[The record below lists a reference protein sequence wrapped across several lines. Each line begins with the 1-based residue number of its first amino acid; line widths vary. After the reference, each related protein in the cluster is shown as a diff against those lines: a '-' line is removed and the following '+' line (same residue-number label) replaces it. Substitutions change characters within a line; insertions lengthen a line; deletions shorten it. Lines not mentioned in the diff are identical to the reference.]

1 MAKKDAQLS
10 LRPLDD
16 RIVVEP
22 TEAEEKTAGGIL
34 LPDTAK
40 QKPQQGKVVAVG
52 PGKLSD
58 KGSRT
63 AVAVKVGDLVLY
75 GKYSGSDVE
84 VSDRE
89 LKILRESDILAM
101 AIGNIRKARH
111 PLQNQGAHSLWIQ
124 ITRVENHRLPLV
136 YVPRGVQERAKSLG

>member
-1 MAKKDAQLS
+1 MAKKPEPAQLT
-10 LRPLDD
+10 LKPLDD

-52 PGKLSD
+52 PGKLND
-58 KGSRT
+58 DGNRLPL
-63 AVAVKVGDLVLY
+63 AVKVGDTVLY

-84 VSDRE
+84 VVGKDF
-89 LKILRESDILAM
+89 KILREGDILA
-101 AIGNIRKARH
+101 K
-111 PLQNQGAHSLWIQ
+111 L
-124 ITRVENHRLPLV
+124 
-136 YVPRGVQERAKSLG
+136 AK

>member
-1 MAKKDAQLS
+1 MAQKEATLS

-16 RIVVEP
+16 RVVVEP
-22 TEAEEKTAGGIL
+22 TDAEEKTAGGIL

-58 KGSRT
+58 KGDRT
-63 AVAVKVGDLVLY
+63 AVGVKVGDTVIY

-84 VSDRE
+84 VSGRE
-89 LKILRESDILAM
+89 LKILRESDILA
-101 AIGNIRKARH
+101 K
-111 PLQNQGAHSLWIQ
+111 
-124 ITRVENHRLPLV
+124 LV
-136 YVPRGVQERAKSLG
+136 K